1 MAQYCLC
8 FGRNKEKKPKKEQD
22 EGQNIEFSR
31 APEMASAQK
40 SDVAEAQLANQV
52 VEDQGQDIESERA
65 PEMASARESGIAKVQ
80 QENQVVAGD
89 DYVIDETQLNSPV
102 DGHLEARVFSY
113 SELASATNNF
123 SEEALIGEG
132 GFGLVYKGVLESTGL
147 IVALKKLKESGLQGE
162 KEFEVEVLMLS
173 RLRHPNLV
181 ILIGYCAEG
190 DERILVYEY
199 IPFGSLEYHLYDRTP
214 DMEPLDWNTRVM
226 IAIGAAKGLSY
237 LHNETPPVIYRDM
250 KSANILLDHNFQ
262 PKLSDFGLAK
272 FGPTEENK
280 LHVSTRVMGTYGYCA
295 PEYAS
300 TGKLTLKSDIFSFG
314 IVLFEI
320 ISGRRALD
328 KTRPGREQLILDWAS
343 PYLRERNY
351 VQLADPKLKGQFS
364 LYKLHRVI
372 ELAITC
378 VLEDRHRRPNA
389 NEVVVTLSKVVAQ
402 NDDPSSASLRTLK
415 LDRDP
420 TSLAEA
426 KEEERTRR
434 WRTVGGEG
442 SVRKEMDKDREL
454 ERQKAVA
461 EAKMWGEACREK
473 KRGTS
478 QGVVNMRT

>member
-52 VEDQGQDIESERA
+52 VEDQGQDNESERA
-65 PEMASARESGIAKVQ
+65 PEMAS
-80 QENQVVAGD
+80 
-89 DYVIDETQLNSPV
+89 V

-147 IVALKKLKESGLQGE
+147 IVALKKLKESGCC
-162 KEFEVEVLMLS
+162 FENLYQEVDWFFLCKKKIS
-173 RLRHPNLV
+173 FWV
-181 ILIGYCAEG
+181 ILP
-190 DERILVYEY
+190 R
-199 IPFGSLEYHLYDRTP
+199 RTP

-320 ISGRRALD
+320 ISGRELQI
-328 KTRPGREQLILDWAS
+328 KLRPGRGLLILDWQYSMFHRTIKTVKS

-351 VQLADPKLKGQFS
+351 VQLNQKAKGRFS
-364 LYKLHRVI
+364 LFKLHRVI

-420 TSLAEA
+420 TSSAEA

-434 WRTVGGEG
+434 WRSVGGEG

>member
-1 MAQYCLC
+1 
-8 FGRNKEKKPKKEQD
+8 
-22 EGQNIEFSR
+22 
-31 APEMASAQK
+31 
-40 SDVAEAQLANQV
+40 
-52 VEDQGQDIESERA
+52 
-65 PEMASARESGIAKVQ
+65 
-80 QENQVVAGD
+80 
-89 DYVIDETQLNSPV
+89 
-102 DGHLEARVFSY
+102 
-113 SELASATNNF
+113 
-123 SEEALIGEG
+123 
-132 GFGLVYKGVLESTGL
+132 
-147 IVALKKLKESGLQGE
+147 
-162 KEFEVEVLMLS
+162 MLS

-199 IPFGSLEYHLYDRTP
+199 IPLWIFEYHLYDRTP

-226 IAIGAAKGLSY
+226 IAIGAAKGLTSTM
-237 LHNETPPVIYRDM
+237 ETPPVIYRDM

-262 PKLSDFGLAK
+262 PKLSISGLQSLVRLK
-272 FGPTEENK
+272 NK
-280 LHVSTRVMGTYGYCA
+280 LHVSTRVMRHGYCA

-351 VQLADPKLKGQFS
+351 VQLADPKLKGRFS
-364 LYKLHRVI
+364 LFKLHRVI

-378 VLEDRHRRPNA
+378 VLEDRHRRQIL
-389 NEVVVTLSKVVAQ
+389 EVVVSFEQCELLSS
-402 NDDPSSASLRTLK
+402 DDPSSASLRTLK

-420 TSLAEA
+420 TSSAEA

-434 WRTVGGEG
+434 WRSVGGEG